1 MLGPPHS
8 YQLAA
13 VNPGI
18 DARCDN
24 LTPGEVL
31 CLGYVGSDCTTTHV
45 VTADQTCDGVAQT
58 YSMNTTVLYQ
68 NNPQLDVD
76 CNNMYIGEV
85 RIHLLVLPRSPFDRD
100 FRTGPVCCRR
110 WLRCSPR
117 FVYRQFDCHCQ
128 RDCHCLLECR
138 RRIRDLGGLWFPLHR

>member
-1 MLGPPHS
+1 MRFRFLFAPSFHAHVRFLNPHS

-18 DARCDN
+18 DSRCDN
-24 LTPGEVL
+24 LEPGEDL

-45 VTADQTCDGVAQT
+45 VTSGETCDEVAQT

-76 CNNMYIGEV
+76 CDNMYIGEV
-85 RIHLLVLPRSPFDRD
+85 CF
-100 FRTGPVCCRR
+100 
-110 WLRCSPR
+110 
-117 FVYRQFDCHCQ
+117 YRNTSHC
-128 RDCHCLLECR
+128 
-138 RRIRDLGGLWFPLHR
+138 P